1 MFDVVVY
8 GNLLWILWLLG
19 QWTVV
24 TLGGGKLWRK
34 VDTDWTGLNCQASAG
49 LILCCDTAVEG
60 NIPLITT
67 TTVNTEHS

>member
-1 MFDVVVY
+1 MDT
-8 GNLLWILWLLG
+8 LWSPG
-19 QWTVV
+19 HWTVM
-24 TLGGGKLWRK
+24 TLLGGKLWRK
-34 VDTDWTGLNCQASAG
+34 VATQSHSQDSQDSQCQASAG